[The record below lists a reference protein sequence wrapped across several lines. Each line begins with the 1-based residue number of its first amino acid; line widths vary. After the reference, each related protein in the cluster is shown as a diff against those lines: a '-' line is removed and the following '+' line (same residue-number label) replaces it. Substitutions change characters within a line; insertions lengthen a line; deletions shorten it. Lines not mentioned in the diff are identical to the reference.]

1 MAPPPRPPRL
11 SHDRRILL
19 MSLASA
25 LPGALIALIFL
36 WSGEYTPKV
45 QWTLTVLIVTFCLGF
60 SLALRERVILPLQ
73 TLSNLLAALGEGDF
87 SIRARGARGG
97 DPLGEV
103 MVEVNALVETLR
115 HQRLD
120 ALEATTLLRKVMAEI
135 DVAVFTFDEASTLK
149 FVNRAGARLLAH
161 PAERLLGR
169 RAADIALDPCL
180 TGDAPRVI
188 DTAFAGAVGRWEV
201 RRSRFR
207 QGGRPHELLVLSDL
221 SRPLR
226 EEERQAFQRLI
237 RVIGHEMNNSLA
249 PIKSIAGSL
258 AAIIDRD
265 PAPDDWRDDVQRGL
279 GVIASRSESLSRFMS
294 AYARLAKL
302 PPPKLTELDVGRF
315 VDRVVILEK
324 AHEIRVQQ
332 GPPLLIQADGDQLEQ
347 LLINLISNAVDAV
360 RETGGGVT
368 IGWDRWPGPAPSVE
382 LWVEDEGH
390 GLSNTG
396 NLFVPFFTTKPG
408 GSGIGRPQSTDR
420 RGAWRKPVV
429 GEPRGPPRVPRESPD
444 AGAGA
449 RVGGP
454 QPGITK
460 GARPLLTRRLGMRRR
475 LSVIESVIAARASG
489 GRFERP
495 EHVGHR
501 RGAVTFETLVGGAAP
516 ILRLARELA
525 PAVGIV
531 RDVRR
536 RARG

>member
-1 MAPPPRPPRL
+1 MATPPRPPRL

-25 LPGALIALIFL
+25 LPGALISLIFL
-36 WSGEYTPKV
+36 WTGEYTPKV

-135 DVAVFTFDEASTLK
+135 DVAVFTFDEHTSLK
-149 FVNRAGARLLAH
+149 FVNRAGARLLAQ
-161 PAERLLGR
+161 PSERLLGR
-169 RAADIALDPCL
+169 RAADISLDSYL
-180 TGDAPRVI
+180 ANDAPRVI
-188 DTAFAGAVGRWEV
+188 NTAFAGAVGRWEV
-201 RRSRFR
+201 RRSQFR

-302 PPPKLTELDVGRF
+302 PPPKLKQLEVGTF
-315 VDRVVILEK
+315 VDRVVTLEK
-324 AHEIRVQQ
+324 AHLILVQP
-332 GPPLLIQADGDQLEQ
+332 GPPLIIQADGDQLEQ

-360 RETGGGVT
+360 RETGGEVT
-368 IGWDRWPGPAPSVE
+368 VGWDRLPGSSPSVE
-382 LWVEDEGH
+382 LWVEDEGP

-408 GSGIGRPQSTDR
+408 GSGIGLVLSRQIAEAHGGSLLLVNRQDR
-420 RGAWRKPVV
+420 RGCRASV
-429 GEPRGPPRVPRESPD
+429 RVPVQGLTPFRTES
-444 AGAGA
+444 
-449 RVGGP
+449 
-454 QPGITK
+454 
-460 GARPLLTRRLGMRRR
+460 
-475 LSVIESVIAARASG
+475 S
-489 GRFERP
+489 
-495 EHVGHR
+495 
-501 RGAVTFETLVGGAAP
+501 
-516 ILRLARELA
+516 
-525 PAVGIV
+525 
-531 RDVRR
+531 
-536 RARG
+536 